1 MNSFGE
7 TVKIYDTDGQCVVD
21 NVLYEY
27 NVDTDMWKMM
37 QIVKEVRV
45 TKKRRTEEFIKR
57 IYLEEEYDEKYC
69 KVDTIYYCFEN
80 VTIIVN

>member
-1 MNSFGE
+1 M
-7 TVKIYDTDGQCVVD
+7 KIYNTDRERVVD
-21 NVLYEY
+21 NFLYEY

-37 QIVKEVRV
+37 ETIREVRV

-80 VTIIVN
+80 VTIVVNCGL